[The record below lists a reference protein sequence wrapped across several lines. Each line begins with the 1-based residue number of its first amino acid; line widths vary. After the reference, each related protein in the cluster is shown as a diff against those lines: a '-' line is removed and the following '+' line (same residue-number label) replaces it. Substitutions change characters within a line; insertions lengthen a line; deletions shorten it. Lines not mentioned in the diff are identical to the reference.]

1 MVGQPITI
9 AGLFQMENVMPKA
22 TVKDVR
28 ASLIRAGVISPEK
41 KVEVIRGANK
51 PSKPIS
57 RLNAILARRNMTSHA

>member
-1 MVGQPITI
+1 
-9 AGLFQMENVMPKA
+9 MPKA

-41 KVEVIRGANK
+41 KVEVMPVVRGVNK